1 MRPLRPLLVLATSV
15 ATAVTL
21 VGCADSGA
29 DTAVTSYVTQ
39 TITRGSAED
48 PEQQEGNDDASE
60 PATDTG
66 LSHTDAAKE
75 AYAGILNDPGQYSFS
90 APGERDFTGEYLY
103 ALADITG
110 DGVPE
115 LLLEAITQH
124 NLNPVRVFS
133 ADADGELT
141 SPDDVLI
148 DGAASAGGSRTALST
163 SPAGDRIYQ
172 EQWRSIAPDVDV
184 EAFELRGDNLVSTG
198 ETWTYDMQSPSADLV
213 RIEFQP
219 SDDRGPLEAMVPTTG
234 GAAAGGNA
242 PVEEAP
248 APTGGNT
255 VSGTVRVLTAP
266 ELAEL
271 QGRGRT
277 PNGEDS
283 SYRYA
288 IFVFDAPTTFSAQSS
303 GNAGAPEERQA
314 SMVRLGQQTPYSSD
328 GSGFELDGQSLTLS
342 FDPSSCWFPSD
353 TSLPTGEP
361 NCSAFSQ

>member
-1 MRPLRPLLVLATSV
+1 MRPSRPLLVLATSV

-29 DTAVTSYVTQ
+29 DTAVTSYVTE

-48 PEQQEGNDDASE
+48 PGQEEGNGDASE
-60 PATDTG
+60 PATDAG
-66 LSHTDAAKE
+66 LPHTEAAAE
-75 AYAGILNDPGQYSFS
+75 AYTAVLDDPGQYSFTGS
-90 APGERDFTGEYLY
+90 GEQDFTGEYLY

-115 LLLEAITQH
+115 LLLEAVTQH

-148 DGAASAGGSRTALST
+148 DGAASAGGSRTALSV

-213 RIEFQP
+213 RIEFHP
-219 SDDRGPLEAMVPTTG
+219 LSDRGPLEAMAPTTG
-234 GAAAGGNA
+234 GTAAGGNA

-328 GSGFELDGQSLTLS
+328 GSGFELDGQNLTLS
-342 FDPSSCWFPSD
+342 FEPGSCWFPSD